1 MAMAIM
7 VAFTFEAKINFM
19 GWKFIQRLEGVSALS
34 REGEASLHR
43 AEDEP

>member
-7 VAFTFEAKINFM
+7 LAFTFKAKINFM
-19 GWKFIQRLEGVSALS
+19 GWKFIQGWKEFQAVC